1 MLTNDEIELVTDIV
15 RALANGDWPRFRQ
28 LSHGSF
34 LNEETMH
41 QAFLRTSRI
50 LAMPDQL
57 PTRRSVIRR
66 TRDGRKKQF
75 NMVMANTEQ
84 DRLAN
89 GPRIIEMFGTI
100 HTGAEPTCEII
111 LLTASDVEEEP
122 AKDAIRPP
130 PTSCRKRSAH
140 SELSPSELLSP
151 DEIQTIGNVLHDM
164 ARGHIGDASS
174 KHIENID
181 GFMRYFDD
189 MTEHPAPPPP
199 DFIDYV
205 EIRKIDEGFYDLW
218 QPVWTRESGKT
229 PSDYMLIAELLLE
242 NGERRMNFRS
252 VHIP

>member
-1 MLTNDEIELVTDIV
+1 MLTDDEIELVTDIV
-15 RALANGDWPRFRQ
+15 RAVASGDWARFRQ

-57 PTRRSVIRR
+57 PTRRSVVRR

-84 DRLAN
+84 DTLAN

-100 HTGAEPTCEII
+100 NTGAEPTCEII
-111 LLTASDVEEEP
+111 LLTATDVEESS
-122 AKDAIRPP
+122 KDAIRPP
-130 PTSCRKRSAH
+130 PTSRRKRSAH
-140 SELSPSELLSP
+140 SELCPSELLSP
-151 DEIQTIGNVLHDM
+151 DEIQTIGNILHDM
-164 ARGHIGDASS
+164 ARGHIGDASR

-189 MTEHPAPPPP
+189 MIQHPSPPPP

-205 EIRKIDEGFYDLW
+205 EISKIDEVFYDLR

-229 PSDYMLIAELLLE
+229 PSDYMLIADLLLE
-242 NGERRMNFRS
+242 NEERRMNFRS